1 MYQCRYE
8 RRRCMLTEQ
17 PCQASLAITFR
28 LMQAP
33 SKFRLVKAPFW
44 FRSDEICIKL
54 KPSKGPSVSQVTLLD
69 VMSNSL
75 FASMFRLASTFRQ
88 RCILFRE
95 QFISSRAIYFL
106 ASKFREHVS
115 QSPFSTYLLREKVL
129 SDRRQLRRRARQ
141 MLAPYVAAS
150 EQILIGKLSITPFE
164 YGMAGLCVAR
174 ASLRSAPLRR

>member
-1 MYQCRYE
+1 M
-8 RRRCMLTEQ
+8 
-17 PCQASLAITFR
+17 
-28 LMQAP
+28 
-33 SKFRLVKAPFW
+33 
-44 FRSDEICIKL
+44 
-54 KPSKGPSVSQVTLLD
+54 SQVTLLD

-75 FASMFRLASTFRQ
+75 FASMFRLASSFRL

-141 MLAPYVAAS
+141 
-150 EQILIGKLSITPFE
+150 KLSIRAIQDHVLGTPPRDSMQD
-164 YGMAGLCVAR
+164 YISYPQNQLRVLCPSISNCHSLCWKIVYLIYVAD
-174 ASLRSAPLRR
+174 PLGTHTH